1 MKISFKALGV
11 LSLALAPLFGGAP
24 IDVHKQIDSHFD
36 KYTYNIEE
44 QTYLKISS
52 NVDDIVIQNIELN
65 RGNCKSEIHSN
76 TSLKSY
82 ESKRKNIVLQIENM
96 KEKMKREETQ
106 TYDGSE
112 IRMYMEQTKDTIKT
126 NENFQ
131 KQLSAINTFDELV
144 DRINNDTASPRFP
157 DLDLDSGTD
166 STNDYDSNG
175 PKGPED
181 KKIYSLRLFEEHL
194 KYFFAGDFSDDKG
207 GREFINDI
215 TSRIKPVGTEKG
227 YICSNTNIYI
237 SLSSVSEGCTDKYY
251 LDDYVKSVVGDEDY
265 NKLTSREFWET
276 KEWSKEE
283 INKFKQDSDSL
294 YQKIQKK
301 ILTAYLQEYKD
312 FTLNQ
317 SNAILKEA
325 RTELPK
331 LRKIYQKEHQ
341 QKIQQKQQESLK
353 EQKELAQVEQK
364 IKRMK
369 EQGNTIEIP
378 LKFGEVFKTRAC
390 SNLKEARIKT
400 NKGNYTFSF

>member
-24 IDVHKQIDSHFD
+24 IDAHKQIDSHFD
-36 KYTYNIEE
+36 KYTYNIEQ

-65 RGNCKSEIHSN
+65 RGNCKSEIYSN

>member
-1 MKISFKALGV
+1 M

-82 ESKRKNIVLQIENM
+82 ESKRKNIILQIENM
-96 KEKMKREETQ
+96 KEKMKREEAQ

-112 IRMYMEQTKDTIKT
+112 IRMYMEQTKDIIKT

-131 KQLSAINTFDELV
+131 KQLSTINTFDKLV

-166 STNDYDSNG
+166 STIDYEGNG
-175 PKGPED
+175 TKGPED
-181 KKIYSLRLFEEHL
+181 KKIHSLKLFDEHL

-207 GREFINDI
+207 GREFINNI

-227 YICSNTNIYI
+227 YICSNTNIYT
-237 SLSSVSEGCTDKYY
+237 SLSSVSEGSQTNTTLMIISKA
-251 LDDYVKSVVGDEDY
+251 SWEMRIT
-265 NKLTSREFWET
+265 TSLLVENFG
-276 KEWSKEE
+276 KKH
-283 INKFKQDSDSL
+283 
-294 YQKIQKK
+294 QKNGQKK
-301 ILTAYLQEYKD
+301 K
-312 FTLNQ
+312 
-317 SNAILKEA
+317 
-325 RTELPK
+325 
-331 LRKIYQKEHQ
+331 
-341 QKIQQKQQESLK
+341 
-353 EQKELAQVEQK
+353 
-364 IKRMK
+364 
-369 EQGNTIEIP
+369 
-378 LKFGEVFKTRAC
+378 
-390 SNLKEARIKT
+390 
-400 NKGNYTFSF
+400 